1 MRESGNKGKNM
12 AKREYPDYPRIGVG
26 AVVFR
31 EGRVLLVR
39 RGVPPSQGLW
49 AIPGGALELGETLR
63 QGAEREILEETGIT
77 ILAGE
82 LVFTG
87 EMMEQDVDGRIRFH
101 YVIIDFAANYV
112 SGEVNGSDDASE
124 ARWVT
129 PAELADLP
137 ATKTT
142 MMLLRQLGFL
152 PPAGEAASGDTRREA
167 KG

>member
-1 MRESGNKGKNM
+1 M
-12 AKREYPDYPRIGVG
+12 AKREYPEYPRVGVG

-39 RGVPPSQGLW
+39 RGGQPSRGLW

-63 QGAEREILEETGIT
+63 EGAEREILEETGIT
-77 ILAGE
+77 IRAGE
-82 LVFTG
+82 IVFAG
-87 EMMEQDVDGRIRFH
+87 ETMDRDADGRLRFH
-101 YVIIDFAANYV
+101 YVIIDFAGEYV

-124 ARWVT
+124 ARWIS

-142 MMLLRQLGFL
+142 VKLLGQLGFS
-152 PPAGEAASGDTRREA
+152 PPSGGTGSGEA
-167 KG
+167 